1 MSIILDENHI
11 DPLQDPVQKAL
22 EAFVEA
28 ARQSDKPYTL
38 DTLTELV
45 RGELLQEAGGVFS
58 WLKRWISG
66 TDTNLLDE
74 LKGDIEKIETEK
86 DKQAVLA
93 DIDKFLKQAKG
104 LTGGQIAAFVLTNPI
119 LWGSIALIVRV
130 LKAQDGSTKDYIE
143 AMQKLRSE
151 VVAIK
156 VK

>member
-1 MSIILDENHI
+1 MFIILDENHI

-38 DTLTELV
+38 DTLTEMV

-74 LKGDIEKIETEK
+74 LKDDIGKIETEK
-86 DKQAVLA
+86 DKQAVLS
-93 DIDKFLKQAKG
+93 DIDKFLKQAKE
-104 LTGGQIAAFVLTNPI
+104 LTVGQIVAVVMTGTV
-119 LWGSIALIVRV
+119 LWGGIALIVRI
-130 LKAQDGSTKDYIE
+130 LKTKDGSTKDYIE

>member
-38 DTLTELV
+38 DTLTEMV

-74 LKGDIEKIETEK
+74 LKDDIGKIETEK
-86 DKQAVLA
+86 DKQAVLS
-93 DIDKFLKQAKG
+93 DIDKFLKQAKE
-104 LTGGQIAAFVLTNPI
+104 LTVDQIVAVVMTGAV
-119 LWGSIALIVRV
+119 LWGGIALIVRI
-130 LKAQDGSTKDYIE
+130 LKTKDGSTKDYIE

>member
-1 MSIILDENHI
+1 MSIILDENHV
-11 DPLQDPVQKAL
+11 DPLQDSVQKTL

-38 DTLTELV
+38 DSLTEMV
-45 RGELLQEAGGVFS
+45 RSELLQEAGGVFS

-74 LKGDIEKIETEK
+74 LKSDIDKIETEK

-93 DIDKFLKQAKG
+93 DIDKFLRQAKG

-119 LWGSIALIVRV
+119 LWGGIALIVRG
-130 LKAQDGSTKDYIE
+130 LKAQNGSTKDYIE

-156 VK
+156 IK

>member
-1 MSIILDENHI
+1 MSIILGENHI

-38 DTLTELV
+38 DTLTEMV

-74 LKGDIEKIETEK
+74 LKDDIGKIETEK
-86 DKQAVLA
+86 DKQAVLS
-93 DIDKFLKQAKG
+93 DIDKFLKQAKD
-104 LTGGQIAAFVLTNPI
+104 LTGGQIAAFVLTRRSR
-119 LWGSIALIVRV
+119 WGGIALIVRL
-130 LKAQDGSTKDYIE
+130 LKSQDGSTKDYIE

>member
-1 MSIILDENHI
+1 MSIILDENHV

-28 ARQSDKPYTL
+28 DRQSDKPYTL
-38 DTLTELV
+38 DSLTEMV
-45 RGELLQEAGGVFS
+45 RGEPLQEAGGEFS

-74 LKGDIEKIETEK
+74 LKSDIDKIETEK

-119 LWGSIALIVRV
+119 LWGGIAIIVRG
-130 LKAQDGSTKDYIE
+130 LKARDGSTKDYIE

-156 VK
+156 IK